1 MNSEIRQMDS
11 SIQENINKIIGQKKI
26 WKSDEEVEFYNSNIL
41 GKSNS
46 EIEDMLKKN
55 VKAETLTQLLINE
68 TTGDDG
74 GIIALSG
81 FYFQFLITIEYLIE
95 MIEGKWDYIFV
106 DHHQDIILIS
116 EKKIRIIQVKTK
128 NVLHATPGETD
139 LYKGWIQ
146 KLFAI
151 NEIIETENAETEF
164 ELITNFLIRNSSGVN
179 PEMFIVNDD
188 YNFGLEVIEERGIE
202 LQKKIKEYSQQEEFE
217 KLREDEYLNK
227 LLRKFKISIKANDYF
242 EKVCTRIGDLFHE
255 RIRGTKEDI
264 DYLIGYMCSKCYYP
278 HHPSIQV
285 IDRNMALEIR
295 EILRKRYKLE
305 VREHFEEED
314 SILHIKRYI
323 NSLKYNYSKKPIYIH
338 IEKYI
343 NEFEQELFE
352 CVENGEDIFSILSKY
367 IKRVSMTSDFDAFIK
382 SEIIEHK
389 LSELLDLVFCLK
401 ILENGKVTIDS
412 NQRSLLLKVVG
423 ESRYNIFELEGEDT
437 CEKGYEYFIDTFKTL
452 SPIEKIIFL
461 QNEGIKIILAGDFD
475 DQDYDK
481 GNIIEVSSNDYP
493 TQEEMRNIVQLQI
506 KDDFTKVSYPFEVIN
521 GSKYIIDGLHN
532 IKMKRSRNW
541 TELERHIKE
550 NLGCT
555 NE

>member
-1 MNSEIRQMDS
+1 MG
-11 SIQENINKIIGQKKI
+11 KKKI

-202 LQKKIKEYSQQEEFE
+202 LQKK
-217 KLREDEYLNK
+217 
-227 LLRKFKISIKANDYF
+227 
-242 EKVCTRIGDLFHE
+242 
-255 RIRGTKEDI
+255 
-264 DYLIGYMCSKCYYP
+264 
-278 HHPSIQV
+278 
-285 IDRNMALEIR
+285 
-295 EILRKRYKLE
+295 
-305 VREHFEEED
+305 
-314 SILHIKRYI
+314 
-323 NSLKYNYSKKPIYIH
+323 
-338 IEKYI
+338 
-343 NEFEQELFE
+343 
-352 CVENGEDIFSILSKY
+352 
-367 IKRVSMTSDFDAFIK
+367 
-382 SEIIEHK
+382 
-389 LSELLDLVFCLK
+389 
-401 ILENGKVTIDS
+401 
-412 NQRSLLLKVVG
+412 
-423 ESRYNIFELEGEDT
+423 
-437 CEKGYEYFIDTFKTL
+437 
-452 SPIEKIIFL
+452 
-461 QNEGIKIILAGDFD
+461 
-475 DQDYDK
+475 
-481 GNIIEVSSNDYP
+481 
-493 TQEEMRNIVQLQI
+493 
-506 KDDFTKVSYPFEVIN
+506 
-521 GSKYIIDGLHN
+521 
-532 IKMKRSRNW
+532 
-541 TELERHIKE
+541 
-550 NLGCT
+550 
-555 NE
+555 